1 MKEIE
6 IRAAQADLVKNT
18 GVFSGTYYITVRH
31 FDGRQIERR
40 SFQDF
45 DFFKSEYRKTQEKY
59 AGFASVRASI
69 EFELDI

>member
-1 MKEIE
+1 MKEKD
-6 IRAAQADLVKNT
+6 IRASQADFVKKS
-18 GVFSGTYYITVRH
+18 GIFSGTYYITVRH

-40 SFQDF
+40 SFEDF

-69 EFELDI
+69 EFDLDI